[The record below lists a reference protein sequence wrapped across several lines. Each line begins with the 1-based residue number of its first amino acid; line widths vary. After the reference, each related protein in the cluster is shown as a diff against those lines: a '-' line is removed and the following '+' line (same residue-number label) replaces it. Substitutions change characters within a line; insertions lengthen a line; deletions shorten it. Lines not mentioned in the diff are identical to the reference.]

1 MTCGVQS
8 CASLLLFSPPSPCS
22 VCSAAYEPEIGDV
35 NEGVVLD
42 AVSIRLESIR
52 AMVCCLRSWRRCGQL
67 RVQLSATRST
77 IANLGRGHPP
87 PKTSSPSRT
96 WGPREMF
103 SCAGRA
109 VFLGAILT
117 VIRWSWDFAV
127 VVLRMHHSTGRL
139 QNFDG
144 CGENCPTEAGGE
156 GPQKAGQSEIPGSSP
171 KCLRPVPHFSTGTWS
186 FFSSPPSEFSFLIFR
201 ELDHPATAVK
211 STNRKDG
218 SHVCLTPIPFLPFL
232 NGVVARHL
240 TGVCRL
246 A

>member
-1 MTCGVQS
+1 
-8 CASLLLFSPPSPCS
+8 
-22 VCSAAYEPEIGDV
+22 
-35 NEGVVLD
+35 
-42 AVSIRLESIR
+42 
-52 AMVCCLRSWRRCGQL
+52 MVCCLRSWRRCGQL
-67 RVQLSATRST
+67 RVQLSAKRST

-127 VVLRMHHSTGRL
+127 VVLRMHHSTVAYRILMGAVRIAL
-139 QNFDG
+139 
-144 CGENCPTEAGGE
+144 
-156 GPQKAGQSEIPGSSP
+156 
-171 KCLRPVPHFSTGTWS
+171 LRPAVRGRRKRGRAKFLAQALSPSVPWPHSSTGTWS

-218 SHVCLTPIPFLPFL
+218 SHVCLTPIPFLVFL